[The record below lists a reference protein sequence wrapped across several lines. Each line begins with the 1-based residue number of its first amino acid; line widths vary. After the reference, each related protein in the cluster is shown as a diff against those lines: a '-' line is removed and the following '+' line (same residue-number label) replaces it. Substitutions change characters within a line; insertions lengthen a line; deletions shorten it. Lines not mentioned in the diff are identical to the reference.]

1 MEFAGHEAI
10 LRKTYGSHWLPN
22 IDLTL
27 HKITAKRL
35 IDRWIFIL
43 FFLYEKNVFYRE
55 IHPFYI
61 NVRNSHIFKVEV

>member
-10 LRKTYGSHWLPN
+10 PRESYDSHWVPN

-35 IDRWIFIL
+35 IDRAN
-43 FFLYEKNVFYRE
+43 EKKAFYRGRP
-55 IHPFYI
+55 ILSI
-61 NVRNSHIFKVEV
+61 NMHDH

>member
-10 LRKTYGSHWLPN
+10 PRKSYDSHWVPN

-35 IDRWIFIL
+35 IGWRMHMQFFHTRKVEFYRLESYLSKDLFIL
-43 FFLYEKNVFYRE
+43 S
-55 IHPFYI
+55 I
-61 NVRNSHIFKVEV
+61 NMHAH